1 MIYQH
6 ERKKVNNTSGEGRW
20 IAVSSEGRWIAVSSE
35 GRWIA
40 VSGEGRSL
48 ISPCTATLIITYSIV
63 LTWVENKSQV
73 NARYLQAYLSIN
85 CTPCSLMCTSLI

>member
-6 ERKKVNNTSGEGRW
+6 ERKKVNNTSG
-20 IAVSSEGRWIAVSSE
+20 E

-63 LTWVENKSQV
+63 LTWV
-73 NARYLQAYLSIN
+73 
-85 CTPCSLMCTSLI
+85 